1 MKDDVSRLQFHAQEF
16 ADELTA
22 TVQAVSPQC
31 LPFIATSV
39 DKRVVV
45 EQSPNVGIPLMV
57 SENVL
62 ITLKVRFQCRWSDAG
77 EFLTVDS
84 SSISAFAGTSDR
96 QPIFRYEYERG
107 ARTVPAAHLHVHAHR
122 DAFTYTM
129 AKAGMSTARGE
140 RRANSD
146 QVPSLQEIHF
156 PLGGHRFRPSLEDV
170 LEMLIDEFGVDHDES
185 AREKLA
191 QGRARWRLVQ
201 TRAAV
206 RDAPATAADT
216 LRDLGYHV
224 ELPEGVAAPAN
235 RRDRLTSP

>member
-1 MKDDVSRLQFHAQEF
+1 M
-16 ADELTA
+16 
-22 TVQAVSPQC
+22 QAVSPQC
-31 LPFIATSV
+31 LPFTATSV
-39 DKRVVV
+39 RNRVVV
-45 EQSPNVGIPLMV
+45 QQSPDVGVPLMV
-57 SENVL
+57 SDSVL

-84 SSISAFAGTSDR
+84 SSISAFAGASDR

-107 ARTVPAAHLHVHAHR
+107 ARTVPAAHLHVHAHQ

-129 AKAGMSTARGE
+129 TTAGMSTARGE
-140 RRANSD
+140 RRANSN

-170 LEMLIDEFGVDHDES
+170 LEMLIDEFGVDHDGA

-191 QGRARWRLVQ
+191 EGRERWRLVQ

-206 RDAPATAADT
+206 RDAPETAADT
-216 LRDLGYHV
+216 LRDLGYCV
-224 ELPEGVAAPAN
+224 ALPGDVTTPAN